1 MFLTTNNRAFSHIVN
16 GSKKIEGRLI
26 IPKGYIDNIINLYN
40 NNILKT
46 IFIQNYNKNS
56 IEVIISKIIIY
67 NSLNLMVK
75 NIYNNNIHELLPYS
89 HINTVDKALDY
100 YKKIYSTKNIN
111 NYKGAAIYLIPK
123 NI

>member
-1 MFLTTNNRAFSHIVN
+1 M
-16 GSKKIEGRLI
+16 
-26 IPKGYIDNIINLYN
+26 
-40 NNILKT
+40 
-46 IFIQNYNKNS
+46 
-56 IEVIISKIIIY
+56 IISKIIIY
-67 NSLNLMVK
+67 DSLNLMVK
-75 NIYNNNIHELLPYS
+75 NIYNNNNIHKLLPYS